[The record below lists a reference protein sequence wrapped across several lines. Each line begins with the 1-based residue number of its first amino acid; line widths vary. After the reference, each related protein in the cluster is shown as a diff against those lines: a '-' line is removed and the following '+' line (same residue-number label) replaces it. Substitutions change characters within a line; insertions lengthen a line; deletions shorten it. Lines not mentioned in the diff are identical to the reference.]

1 LSHFCLSSDLKIGV
15 TLAFFHESIFVQEL
29 RDKLKMAVINEGAI
43 ISADISSIL
52 AGMLSI
58 PVAFETIY
66 IQTCYFKTF

>member
-1 LSHFCLSSDLKIGV
+1 
-15 TLAFFHESIFVQEL
+15 
-29 RDKLKMAVINEGAI
+29 MAVINEGAI